1 MRNKYNIALL
11 PKTKNTEIVNLTSL
25 FQVKF
30 GRYRLS
36 SNSYAHVT
44 ILQLYLDDHEI
55 DKVWDSLYK
64 QLGNVNL
71 KLSFEQ
77 LSYVTFNQEDFW
89 VSLMPSNTDILYD
102 LHNKVLS
109 VFNHKQNKKYDP
121 HMTLFNTKEKSCQ
134 SINKNIEVLT
144 ITDDF
149 YLAIGKCDEVGQFTQ
164 IIQSRFIKPIDT
176 N

>member
-11 PKTKNTEIVNLTSL
+11 PKTKNNEIVNLTSL

-44 ILQLYLDDHEI
+44 ILQLYLDEHEI

-102 LHNKVLS
+102 LPLYATKFINVL
-109 VFNHKQNKKYDP
+109 
-121 HMTLFNTKEKSCQ
+121 
-134 SINKNIEVLT
+134 
-144 ITDDF
+144 
-149 YLAIGKCDEVGQFTQ
+149 
-164 IIQSRFIKPIDT
+164 
-176 N
+176 